1 MLCILDTNII
11 IAYLRKH
18 EIARKVDL
26 LYNPLSNENTA
37 AISVVSVG
45 ELLALSKMNYWGNTK
60 MAQLELL
67 LEELLILD
75 IHSEEIVELYAEIDA
90 FSQNKLKEKPLGN
103 TPRNMGKNDIW
114 IAATAA
120 VSKAKFLTTDND
132 FLHLHNVYLDLE
144 LVS

>member
-1 MLCILDTNII
+1 MFYLLDTNIV

-18 EIARKVDL
+18 EIARQVDL
-26 LYNPLSNENTA
+26 RYAPLSAINTA

-45 ELLALSKMNYWGNTK
+45 ELLALSKMNYWGNAK
-60 MAQLELL
+60 MRQLELL
-67 LEELLILD
+67 LQELLILD

-90 FSQNKLKEKPLGN
+90 FSQNKLQHKPLGT

-120 VSKAKFLTTDND
+120 VSKAKFLTTDKD
-132 FLHLHNVYLDLE
+132 FAHLHNVYLDLE
-144 LVS
+144 WIN